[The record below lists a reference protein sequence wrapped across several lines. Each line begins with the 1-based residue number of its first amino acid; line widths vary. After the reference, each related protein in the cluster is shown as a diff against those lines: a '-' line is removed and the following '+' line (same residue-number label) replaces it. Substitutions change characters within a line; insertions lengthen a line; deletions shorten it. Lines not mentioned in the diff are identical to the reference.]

1 MQPVGNKITLNGSQA
16 TQKGWQANQRQ
27 STALAAVLAF
37 AAIIALRC
45 ATAGDET
52 TTLNADTFKTSRNER
67 LQQGNWEWWTL
78 RDYVLN
84 RRDSDIVFMGSSQMA
99 CALASA
105 EMKERAYPID
115 LVVHRN
121 SEATEAMLKSARG
134 IQPSTCTLA
143 LGGAMI
149 SDQYMIARSLF
160 NEENRPQLVVLG
172 INPRDFIDNTL
183 QTLSS
188 TEVFRLLSPHVS
200 LGELNRVAYSDFASW
215 FGWQVKRISTP
226 GLAAFDRLGN
236 VILSLAENILPPEDR
251 SVLNPDEGVDLE
263 NLLKLAA
270 TNSSEGLAA
279 RAKLEKLKNPKFLQ
293 PNPDPNS
300 IGPRKCWLGKPDG
313 LFEDNTNEYQKR
325 YKNPDPPL
333 YAPQKVF
340 FSNLLAYLKEKNI
353 PVLVVGMPSLWPNRD
368 LLPPT
373 FWNEFKRTVAAD
385 CTKYGADWM
394 DLSELDD
401 RFTSADYLDLV
412 HLNSSGGSKLLEE
425 IVAKID
431 KTPRLAATLKDNN
444 IAGKGAP
451 DKSL

>member
-1 MQPVGNKITLNGSQA
+1 MK
-16 TQKGWQANQRQ
+16 WRE
-27 STALAAVLAF
+27 STALAAVLVF

-45 ATAGDET
+45 ATAADET
-52 TTLNADTFKTSRNER
+52 TTLSADTFRNSRNER

-105 EMKERAYPID
+105 EMKGRAYPID

-121 SEATEAMLKSARG
+121 SEAAESMLKTARG
-134 IQPSTCTLA
+134 IRPSTCTLA

-160 NEENRPQLVVLG
+160 NDKNKPQLVVLG

-183 QTLSS
+183 QTMSS
-188 TEVFRLLSPHVS
+188 TEVFQLLSAHVS
-200 LGELNRVAYSDFASW
+200 LGELNRVAYSDSASW
-215 FGWQVKRISTP
+215 FGWQVKRISAP
-226 GLAAFDRLGN
+226 AIAALDGLGTRVLK
-236 VILSLAENILPPEDR
+236 LAESVLPPEDR
-251 SVLNPDEGVDLE
+251 RVLNPDEGIDLDV
-263 NLLKLAA
+263 LLKLAA
-270 TNSSEGLAA
+270 TNSSEGLV
-279 RAKLEKLKNPKFLQ
+279 AKAKIEKLKNPNFLQ
-293 PNPDPNS
+293 PNTDPDS
-300 IGPRKCWLGKPDG
+300 IGPRKCWLGNPDG
-313 LFEDNTNEYQKR
+313 LFEDNTNEYVKR
-325 YKNPDPPL
+325 YKNPDPPI
-333 YAPQKVF
+333 YASQKVF
-340 FSNLLAYLKEKNI
+340 FTNLLAYLKEKDI

-368 LLPPT
+368 LLPPA
-373 FWNEFKRTVAAD
+373 FWSEFKKRVVAD

-412 HLNSSGGSKLLEE
+412 HLNSLGGSKLLED
-425 IVAKID
+425 IVGKID
-431 KTPRLAATLKDNN
+431 KTPRLAATLKDHN
-444 IAGKGAP
+444 IAGKNAP